1 MRHTI
6 KNFRKIKNR
15 EQGALRQKTK
25 VGFDLHCFTLDKH
38 IWNVCENI
46 TGVAIP
52 LLLNVFKASSLE
64 L

>member
-25 VGFDLHCFTLDKH
+25 VGFDLRVHCFTLDKH

-46 TGVAIP
+46 KGVAIP
-52 LLLNVFKASSLE
+52 LLNDGDTG
-64 L
+64 